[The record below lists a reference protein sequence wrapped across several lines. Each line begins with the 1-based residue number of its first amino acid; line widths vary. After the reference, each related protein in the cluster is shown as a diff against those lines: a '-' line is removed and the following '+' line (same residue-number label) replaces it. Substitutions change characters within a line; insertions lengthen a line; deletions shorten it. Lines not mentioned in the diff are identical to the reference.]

1 MCVCVCDTRV
11 NFLCVKL
18 FCVCEDKKLGGVM
31 REYFLIH
38 HTKTFV
44 KRHTQATHIII
55 YIHTYI
61 IKYGRQRHHRERI
74 HERHAGGEKS
84 ERGVGALGGHFF
96 RLGRVYASVR
106 RVDGDLGIL
115 II

>member
-1 MCVCVCDTRV
+1 MCVKTKNSGWCDERIFFNSTHK
-11 NFLCVKL
+11 NFCK
-18 FCVCEDKKLGGVM
+18 ET
-31 REYFLIH
+31 H
-38 HTKTFV
+38 AT
-44 KRHTQATHIII
+44 THIII

>member
-1 MCVCVCDTRV
+1 MCGKAKNSGWCDERIFFNSSRK
-11 NFLCVKL
+11 NF
-18 FCVCEDKKLGGVM
+18 
-31 REYFLIH
+31 FL
-38 HTKTFV
+38 